1 MSGNY
6 VKVYLIIVGVLLA
19 VVFFNYQNNNIKTS
33 TITYKNSRIPDNFN
47 QFTIIQ
53 ITDLHNKKF
62 GNKQIKL
69 LKKIRD
75 EKPDIIVVT
84 GDIIDR
90 RRFDL
95 LPAIDFIKGAQEIAP
110 VYYSPG
116 NHEAWS
122 FKYDEVDQALSLAGA
137 VVLNNE
143 SEKIVINGESI
154 DVIGLKD
161 AAFDTL
167 ANSKTM
173 NLTEFKKHLDA
184 YSKPKVFSILL
195 SHRPE
200 IFKLYSESEIDLV
213 FSGHAHGGQIRLP
226 FIGPL
231 FAPNQGMFPK
241 YTSGVY
247 KREKTSMVVS
257 RGLGNSLMPMRLF
270 NQPEIVKVVL
280 QKEK

>member
-19 VVFFNYQNNNIKTS
+19 IVFFNYQNNNIKTS
-33 TITYKNSRIPDNFN
+33 KILYKNSRIPDSFD
-47 QFTIIQ
+47 QFKIIH
-53 ITDLHNKKF
+53 ISDLHNKKF

-69 LKKIRD
+69 LKKIK
-75 EKPDIIVVT
+75 EENPDIIVVT

-95 LPAIDFIKGAQEIAP
+95 LVAIDFIKGAKEIAP
-110 VYYSPG
+110 VYYSAG

-122 FKYDEVDQALSLAGA
+122 FKYDEVDQALRLAGA

-143 SEKIVINGESI
+143 SKKIVINGESI
-154 DVIGLKD
+154 DIIGLKD
-161 AAFDTL
+161 AAFD
-167 ANSKTM
+167 NSENTKDL
-173 NLTEFKKHLDA
+173 NLKNFIENLRGF
-184 YSKPKVFSILL
+184 SKPKDFSVLL

-231 FAPNQGMFPK
+231 FAPNQGLFPK

-247 KREKTSMVVS
+247 KRDKTSLVVS
-257 RGLGNSLMPMRLF
+257 RGLGNSLMPIRLF